1 MSKRLKRPSL
11 RHESR
16 VLQLLQGQ
24 PSIPIVYGYGHL
36 EHFEYI
42 AMEYLGPSVAQQ
54 KEAGSSVQ
62 LETIIRIVDQTVRF
76 T

>member
-1 MSKRLKRPSL
+1 
-11 RHESR
+11 
-16 VLQLLQGQ
+16 
-24 PSIPIVYGYGHL
+24 
-36 EHFEYI
+36 
-42 AMEYLGPSVAQQ
+42 MEYLGPSVAQQ